1 MSPISLSAATLSG
14 GPPAGGH
21 QRRLVCTSTGVDGTG
36 RIPKGPVAR
45 TFGFLLE
52 DDIIMDSDGECQ
64 HAGVIATRFGVSERF
79 SRLFGIGNSYRRVIY
94 RTDEQSR
101 RSGMVLID
109 LSAESGT
116 LTVFR
121 PLTQQQSVLV
131 LGLLMSTSIQL
142 QS

>member
-1 MSPISLSAATLSG
+1 
-14 GPPAGGH
+14 
-21 QRRLVCTSTGVDGTG
+21 
-36 RIPKGPVAR
+36 
-45 TFGFLLE
+45 
-52 DDIIMDSDGECQ
+52 
-64 HAGVIATRFGVSERF
+64 
-79 SRLFGIGNSYRRVIY
+79 LFGIGNSYRRVIY

-101 RSGMVLID
+101 RSGTVLID